1 MKFFKIVSL
10 VFLVLCLVLT
20 LQITTVFAANLE
32 LEKVK
37 LKLNWIPG
45 GDHSFY
51 FVAKELGYYQDN
63 GLDVTIERG
72 QGSLNTVSK
81 VDVGTVEIGL
91 ADTPTAIIARSKGAK
106 VKIIAMVYSNSPNGI
121 KTRPDTGIK
130 EPKDL
135 EGHTVGVP
143 AGDAQR
149 ILWPAFAKLNE
160 IDMEKVTLVNVA
172 PGAKFQ
178 MLGAKKIDAI
188 FDWVVGNIPYWETFG
203 KDNLVLIPWSNWGLN
218 PYGNA
223 IIASED
229 TIRNNPEMISKF
241 LDATLKAWQWT
252 IKNPEEAIKILQKD
266 IPEVGFLAG
275 LSRLVEDI
283 YSLVDSESFR
293 SHGLGYIDHQRM
305 QDSINI
311 IDEGFKLESKVK
323 VEDMFTTEFLPY
335 YEMPS
340 LENVITVEETWEK
353 YGKK

>member
-20 LQITTVFAANLE
+20 LQITTVFAGNLE

-72 QGSLNTVSK
+72 QGSLDTVSK

-91 ADTPTAIIARSKGAK
+91 ADTPTAIIVRSKGAK

-149 ILWPAFAKLNE
+149 TLWPAFAKLNE

-178 MLGAKKIDAI
+178 MLGAKKVDAV

-229 TIRNNPEMISKF
+229 TIKNNPEMISKF

-266 IPEVGFLAG
+266 IPEVGFLTG

-283 YSLVDSESFR
+283 YSLVDSEPFR

-311 IDEGFKLESKVK
+311 IDEYFKLESKVK

-340 LENVITVEETWEK
+340 LENVITVEEAWEK